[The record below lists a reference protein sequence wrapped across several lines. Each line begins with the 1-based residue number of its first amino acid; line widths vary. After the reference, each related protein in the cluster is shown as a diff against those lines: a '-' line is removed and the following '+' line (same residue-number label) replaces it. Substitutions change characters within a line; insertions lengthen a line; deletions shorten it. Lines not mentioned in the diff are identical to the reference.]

1 MPKPRRYK
9 LVVFVP
15 QTHLEK
21 VRAAICDAGAGKI
34 GNYDNCTFIT
44 SGIGTYRPLKGAKPF
59 KGKTGKIEKAKEA
72 RLETIFPASKI
83 KKVIAAMK
91 KAHPYEEV
99 AFDMY
104 RLEAF

>member
-15 QTHLEK
+15 KTHLEK
-21 VRAAICDAGAGKI
+21 VRAAVCNAGAGKI

-44 SGIGTYRPLKGAKPF
+44 SGTGTFRPLKGAKPY
-59 KGKTGKIEKAKEA
+59 KGERGKIEKAKEA
-72 RLETIFPASKI
+72 RLETIIPGSII
-83 KKVIAAMK
+83 KKVISAMK

-99 AFDMY
+99 AYDVY
-104 RLEAF
+104 RLEDL